1 MLTKGVKGRL
11 AGGVQEQVEIGPIT
25 GAGQW
30 RPYHA
35 WGKGVVAKP
44 CRSPDGFP
52 GRQGIRKLCRS
63 SVAQCRELK
72 LLTHAIVFIDG
83 SKFKGEQ

>member
-1 MLTKGVKGRL
+1 VLTKGVKGRL

-35 WGKGVVAKP
+35 WGKGVVANLA
-44 CRSPDGFP
+44 DLQMDFP

-63 SVAQCRELK
+63 SVAQCREFK
-72 LLTHAIVFIDG
+72 LTHAIVFIDG